1 MSDDTFAFIIHPIQ
15 IKKDVARKFPLL
27 GIRLKNTSGQ
37 PLTQGPITKHILQL
51 SIFLA
56 VSMVFQT
63 LYYLVDLY
71 FVSRIGK
78 EAIAGVGLAGNLMF
92 VTLALTQM
100 LGVGTATLISHA
112 AGRKDQA
119 RAQLVFNQSFVFSMR
134 PATSDVDRGSLIAEL
149 AHLLDATLRSDP

>member
-1 MSDDTFAFIIHPIQ
+1 M
-15 IKKDVARKFPLL
+15 KD
-27 GIRLKNTSGQ
+27 
-37 PLTQGPITKHILQL
+37 LTQGPITKHILQL

-112 AGRKDQA
+112 AGRKD
-119 RAQLVFNQSFVFSMR
+119 
-134 PATSDVDRGSLIAEL
+134 
-149 AHLLDATLRSDP
+149 